1 MKFLDFDV
9 EKSTNCTFDYLE
21 MREGIDETGK
31 LIGRLCGT
39 GEAGSLVSTISLW
52 LRFKSDTSITERGFL
67 ATYTKTGYTWRS
79 HFITIKDHQ
88 FGCSIIYTDII
99 QCAILFVCLLSN

>member
-1 MKFLDFDV
+1 MIQTFRFFNIFKQFLLTGEEITVKFLDFDV

-67 ATYTKTGYTWRS
+67 ATYTKTGYT
-79 HFITIKDHQ
+79 FGVLITIKDH
-88 FGCSIIYTDII
+88 
-99 QCAILFVCLLSN
+99 